1 MFRSPKGRL
10 AAALTGTVVAAFLLG
25 SCEAGT
31 RPATIA
37 DLIPAPGAAKEDK
50 GPAILDGCRSGTTHT
65 EAWSCVYGD
74 PGSEQ
79 TVVLWGDSHA
89 MQYLPPFVRLA
100 QQRGWR
106 LVTMFRGNCLTA
118 DTPYKPNCD
127 AWRANAFERIE
138 EEQPDLVVTSTDTGN
153 GYALWQD
160 GERLTRDA
168 SEPLLRAAYARTLE
182 RLEGMTGD
190 RPGGVMVI
198 RDLPRASFRPPDCL
212 LENPDDL
219 AACDFRGFRK
229 NAPGFDLA
237 AARQVGGVR
246 LVDLSDI
253 VCPGGIC
260 SSAHN
265 DMVVYRDM
273 THLSATYAATLTDWF
288 GEQVGSL
295 P

>member
-1 MFRSPKGRL
+1 
-10 AAALTGTVVAAFLLG
+10 
-25 SCEAGT
+25 
-31 RPATIA
+31 
-37 DLIPAPGAAKEDK
+37 
-50 GPAILDGCRSGTTHT
+50 
-65 EAWSCVYGD
+65 
-74 PGSEQ
+74 
-79 TVVLWGDSHA
+79 
-89 MQYLPPFVRLA
+89 
-100 QQRGWR
+100 
-106 LVTMFRGNCLTA
+106 
-118 DTPYKPNCD
+118 
-127 AWRANAFERIE
+127 
-138 EEQPDLVVTSTDTGN
+138 
-153 GYALWQD
+153 
-160 GERLTRDA
+160 
-168 SEPLLRAAYARTLE
+168 
-182 RLEGMTGD
+182 
-190 RPGGVMVI
+190 MVI